1 VNAFR
6 LGLRLALKA
15 DRVRLVVTASAVA
28 LAVAFLLG
36 ALGALPAREAKL
48 QRLEARNYTSGVIA
62 ARPGTSVAQ
71 PVEPAAP
78 DASLTRP
85 VVAPGGV
92 RLAYLRTQWRGHE
105 VEGRQ
110 VIVGNGTP
118 LAPGLSR
125 YPRPGE
131 LIVSPALA
139 AVLRGPHA
147 AELAHRLPGK
157 VVGTIGKA
165 GLAGPDEL
173 YAYVGAATATEDFFP
188 VSSFGADLKRITTP
202 VQLRLAADLG
212 ALGLLLPVLVL
223 VATGTR
229 LSAASRDRRFSALR
243 LVGASPRQATLLAA
257 ADGLV
262 AGGIGVVLGLVAFV
276 LLRPLAC
283 SLLPYPEGVFAS
295 DLLPPTS
302 LVLAVVLGVPLLA
315 VVTGLLALRRV
326 VTSPLGVRR
335 QARTGN
341 AGWWRLAPVLVGL
354 GLLLLMR
361 HQAQG
366 PVRHISGPLLLTGGG
381 LTLVGL
387 AVAAPAVSRLSARVL
402 IRVPGLGT
410 TLAARRVDADPGA
423 SARVVTGMVLVVF
436 VTGWLLAF
444 LPVLKLND
452 AGYDRQYATPKGTL
466 IATAYR
472 EKVDTAALRAVPG
485 VRRVLPVRSV
495 TVTPPGWV
503 PPANDGVPRGP
514 QETSLTA
521 TSCADLVAFL
531 KLKDTCGDGAFHRL
545 RYAPQAQDASY
556 ADPAY
561 ETPVGVALAVRDEHH
576 MVVGTV
582 KVPADAAYLDLPRT
596 PLTNAISTDNVLIE
610 ESALP
615 AAALGMGFTRL
626 IVTTD
631 GTENAIE
638 GARAALPQQAA
649 YTAYTYEEQV
659 GRAGAVYL
667 GYLRA
672 VRIGLVLALLIG
684 AASLAVSTADA
695 VHERRRSLAAL
706 VAIGTPVRL
715 LRRAVLLQ
723 MAAPM
728 LGNVVAAL
736 GAAAVASWCYLEA
749 YDEPLGLPWG
759 SWSLAAL
766 GAVGAVVLA
775 TTATLPLLRAIA
787 RPAALRTE

>member
-1 VNAFR
+1 MNAFR

-48 QRLEARNYTSGVIA
+48 QRLEARNYTGGTTAAHPGSSV
-62 ARPGTSVAQ
+62 ARPVGSAG
-71 PVEPAAP
+71 
-78 DASLTRP
+78 LTRP

-92 RLAYLRTQWRGHE
+92 QLAYLRTQWRGRE
-105 VEGRQ
+105 VEGRR
-110 VIVGNGTP
+110 VVAGNGTP

-139 AVLRGPHA
+139 VVLRGPHA

-173 YAYVGAATATEDFFP
+173 YAYVGTATVTEDFFP
-188 VSSFGADLKRITTP
+188 VSSFGADLTRIKTP

-229 LSAASRDRRFSALR
+229 LSAAARDRRFSALR

-262 AGGIGVVLGLVAFV
+262 AGGIGVVLGLLAFL
-276 LLRPLAC
+276 LLRPVAC
-283 SLLPYPEGVFAS
+283 SLLPYPEGVFAT
-295 DLLPPTS
+295 DLVPPTS
-302 LVLAVVLGVPLLA
+302 LVVTVLLGVPLLA
-315 VVTGLLALRRV
+315 VATGLLALRRV

-335 QARTGN
+335 QARVGN
-341 AGWWRLAPVLVGL
+341 AGWWRLVPVLAGL
-354 GLLLLMR
+354 GLLLVMR

-366 PVRHISGPLLLTGGG
+366 PTRSISGPLLLTGGG

-387 AVAAPAVSRLSARVL
+387 AVAAPAVSRLSARL
-402 IRVPGLGT
+402 LLRVPGLGSS
-410 TLAARRVDADPGA
+410 LAARRIDADPGA

-466 IATAYR
+466 TATAYR

-485 VRRVLPVRSV
+485 VRRVLPIRSV
-495 TVTPPGWV
+495 RVTPPGWV
-503 PPANDGVPRGP
+503 PPTNDGAPTGP
-514 QETSLTA
+514 QETSLTM

-531 KLKDTCGDGAFHRL
+531 KLKDTCGRGAFHLL
-545 RYAPQAQDASY
+545 RYAPRSQDTAY

-561 ETPVGVALAVRDEHH
+561 ATPVGVALAVRDEHDV
-576 MVVGTV
+576 VVGHVTV
-582 KVPADAAYLDLPRT
+582 PQDAPYLDLPRS
-596 PLTNAISTDNVLIE
+596 PLTNAISSDNVLIE

-615 AAALGMGFTRL
+615 KAPVGFTRL
-626 IVTTD
+626 VVTTD
-631 GTENAIE
+631 GSESAIE
-638 GARAALPQQAA
+638 GVRAALPQQAG
-649 YTAYTYEEQV
+649 YSAYTYEESV
-659 GRAGAVYL
+659 GRASAVYL

-736 GAAAVASWCYLEA
+736 GAAAVASWCYLQA

-766 GAVGAVVLA
+766 GAVGAVLVA
-775 TTATLPLLRAIA
+775 TTATLPLLRAVA